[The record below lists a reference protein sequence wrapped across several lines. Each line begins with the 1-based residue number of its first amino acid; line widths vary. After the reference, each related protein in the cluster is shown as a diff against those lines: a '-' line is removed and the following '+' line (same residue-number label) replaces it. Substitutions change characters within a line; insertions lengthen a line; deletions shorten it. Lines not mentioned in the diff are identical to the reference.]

1 MLSRL
6 VSQLRNAQLAHH
18 TTITFPEIGFCL
30 KILDL
35 LWDEGFIGG
44 YTKLNNGFIKII
56 LLYEDGLPLLK
67 RLLVISRPTKRSYVS
82 CGQLTR
88 FSLLSGSLIV
98 STTQGIMTSSTA
110 VSRGLGGEVLVYF
123 E

>member
-6 VSQLRNAQLAHH
+6 VSKLQNAQLAHH
-18 TTITFPEIGFCL
+18 SSVCFPEIRFCI

-44 YTKLNNGFIKII
+44 YTKLHTGYIRIF
-56 LLYEDGLPLLK
+56 LLYEEGVPLLK
-67 RLLVISRPTKRSYVS
+67 RLSVISRSTRRCYIS

-98 STTQGIMTSSTA
+98 STTEGIMTSSSA
-110 VSRGLGGEVLVYF
+110 IKKGLGGEVLVYF

>member
-6 VSQLRNAQLAHH
+6 VSKLRNAQLSHH
-18 TTITFPEIGFCL
+18 SSVYFPEISFCL
-30 KILDL
+30 KVLDL

-44 YTKLNNGFIKII
+44 YTKLHNGFIEII
-56 LLYEDGLPLLK
+56 LLYEEGVPLLK
-67 RLLVISRPTKRSYVS
+67 RLLVISRPTKRCYAS
-82 CGQLTR
+82 CGQLSN

-98 STTQGIMTSSTA
+98 STTQGIMTSTTA
-110 VSRGLGGEVLVYF
+110 IRRGLGGEILVYF